1 MDLYFLWKESLYI
14 CSMVRPSMN
23 SYSLFI
29 VPLDSRISCL
39 LHHHSSLTL
48 QFEAVLSSISKMPFK
63 SCPSCRAGVR
73 MSGDDVG
80 KIFQRRPEQNKCLRN
95 VCFIAKHTYDF
106 FFCEVTTGE
115 HPQAKPALQLWSERS
130 PLQRGAWPL
139 TLFPGR

>member
-106 FFCEVTTGE
+106 FFFVKLQQGSILRQSQLSSCGVN
-115 HPQAKPALQLWSERS
+115 AALSREE
-130 PLQRGAWPL
+130 
-139 TLFPGR
+139 PGL